1 MEENEY
7 AAIYKDSHDLVKLES
22 LRPGTSLPVVMQPA
36 QNGVDLAAW
45 AQSNCDFIEAQLLKH
60 GGILFRNFGVNSA
73 TEFQRAAKSMCPD
86 LLDYVAGASPR
97 VKVSGKVYTSTEF
110 SPEHPI
116 SLHSELNYTNR
127 WPMKIL
133 FFCLEA
139 PQQAGETPVAD
150 CRRIL
155 ELMNPDITDKFVKK
169 RVMYLRNYHSSTGP
183 GLSWQNSFKTTDK
196 SAVEASCRKAG
207 IAFEW
212 TDGDGLRLREVRP
225 AVATHPK
232 TGEKLWF
239 NQAELF
245 HPSVLGN
252 ELYEALSSMMD
263 ADELPTNAFYG
274 DGSPIELSVLREIR
288 RLYQQESILFPWQ
301 NGDILL
307 LDNMLVC
314 HGRMPF
320 VGPRKILV
328 AMGEPMEE
336 VVQANT
342 NARVALQAE
351 NENRGAA
358 IDLS

>member
-1 MEENEY
+1 MEEREDN
-7 AAIYKDSHDLVKLES
+7 ANRDSHNQLVKVEAIK
-22 LRPGTSLPVVMQPA
+22 PGTSLPVVMKPA
-36 QNGVDLAAW
+36 LDGVDLAAW
-45 AQSNCDFIEAQLLKH
+45 AQSNCEFIEAQLLKH
-60 GGILFRNFGVNSA
+60 GAILFRNFGVNSA
-73 TEFQRAAKSMCPD
+73 AEFQQVAKSMCPD

-116 SLHSELNYTNR
+116 SLHSELNYTNK

-133 FFCLEA
+133 FFCLEP

-155 ELMNPDITDKFVKK
+155 GLMNPDITDKFVKK

-207 IAFEW
+207 IDFEW
-212 TDGDGLRLREVRP
+212 KDGDRLRLREVRP

-232 TGEKLWF
+232 TGEKVWF

-245 HPSVLGN
+245 HPSVLGE

-263 ADELPTNAFYG
+263 GDELPTNAFYG
-274 DGSPIELSVLREIR
+274 DGSAIELSILREIR
-288 RLYQQESILFPWQ
+288 RLYQQESVLFPWQ
-301 NGDILL
+301 KGDILL

-328 AMGEPMEE
+328 AMGEPREEMEHAKTNPQGE
-336 VVQANT
+336 PQAGNGNGRT
-342 NARVALQAE
+342 IE
-351 NENRGAA
+351 
-358 IDLS
+358 LS